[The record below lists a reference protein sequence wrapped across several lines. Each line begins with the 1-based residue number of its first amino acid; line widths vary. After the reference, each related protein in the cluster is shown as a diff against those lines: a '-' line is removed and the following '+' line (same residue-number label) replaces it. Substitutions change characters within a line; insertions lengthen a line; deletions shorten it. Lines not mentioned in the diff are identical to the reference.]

1 VVLLTRVSGVPMLE
15 KRADEK
21 WGGQAD
27 YEDYK
32 ARTSLLI
39 LRPPSAEK

>member
-1 VVLLTRVSGVPMLE
+1 MLE

-27 YEDYK
+27 FEDYL
-32 ARTSLLI
+32 ARISLLI
-39 LRPPSAEK
+39 LRPPSSEK